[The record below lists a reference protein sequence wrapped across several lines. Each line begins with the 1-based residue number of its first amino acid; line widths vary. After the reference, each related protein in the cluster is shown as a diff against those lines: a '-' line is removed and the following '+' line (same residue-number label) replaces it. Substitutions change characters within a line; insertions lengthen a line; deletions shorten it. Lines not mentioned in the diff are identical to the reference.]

1 MLRVI
6 LNTKNEASEKNIGN
20 VNIQR
25 TSFANIF
32 SDEKSINRFKKY
44 LNKCL
49 EDQDK
54 ILVISFMDGL
64 YDYSTFEIKN
74 ENIKFLKLI
83 LTEKST
89 NFVVTQVIE
98 NQNESLDKIEE
109 KIAEIEE
116 VFSLFFLSLMGY

>member
-6 LNTKNEASEKNIGN
+6 LDTKNEASEKNIGN

-32 SDEKSINRFKKY
+32 SDEKSVNRFKNY

-64 YDYSTFEIKN
+64 YDYSTFEINN

-89 NFVVTQVIE
+89 NFVVAQVIE

>member
-6 LNTKNEASEKNIGN
+6 LDTKNEASEKNIGN

-32 SDEKSINRFKKY
+32 SDEKSVNRFKKY

-64 YDYSTFEIKN
+64 YDYSTFEINN

-89 NFVVTQVIE
+89 NFVVAQVIE

>member
-6 LNTKNEASEKNIGN
+6 LDTKNEASEKNIGN

-89 NFVVTQVIE
+89 NFVVAQVVE

>member
-6 LNTKNEASEKNIGN
+6 LDTKNEASEKNIGN

-64 YDYSTFEIKN
+64 YDYSTFEINN

-89 NFVVTQVIE
+89 NFVVAQVIE

>member
-6 LNTKNEASEKNIGN
+6 LDTKNEASEKNIGN

-32 SDEKSINRFKKY
+32 SDEKSVNRFKKY

-64 YDYSTFEIKN
+64 YDYSTFEINN

-89 NFVVTQVIE
+89 NFVVGQVIE

>member
-6 LNTKNEASEKNIGN
+6 LDTKNEASEKNIGN

-25 TSFANIF
+25 TSNANIF
-32 SDEKSINRFKKY
+32 SDEKSINRFKNY

-64 YDYSTFEIKN
+64 YDYSTFEINN

-89 NFVVTQVIE
+89 NFVVAQVIE

>member
-32 SDEKSINRFKKY
+32 SDEKSVNRFKKY

-49 EDQDK
+49 EDQEK

-89 NFVVTQVIE
+89 NFVVAQVIE

>member
-6 LNTKNEASEKNIGN
+6 LDTKNEASEKNIGN

-64 YDYSTFEIKN
+64 YDYSTFEINN

-89 NFVVTQVIE
+89 NFVVAQVIE

-116 VFSLFFLSLMGY
+116 VFSLFFLSLMEY

>member
-6 LNTKNEASEKNIGN
+6 LDTKNEASEKNIGN

-44 LNKCL
+44 LDKCL

-89 NFVVTQVIE
+89 NFVVAQVIE

>member
-6 LNTKNEASEKNIGN
+6 LDTKNEASEKNIGN

-64 YDYSTFEIKN
+64 YDYSTFEINN

-89 NFVVTQVIE
+89 NFVVGQVIE

>member
-6 LNTKNEASEKNIGN
+6 LDTKNEASEKNIGN

-32 SDEKSINRFKKY
+32 SDEKSVNRFKKY

-89 NFVVTQVIE
+89 NFVVGQVIE

>member
-6 LNTKNEASEKNIGN
+6 LDTKNEASEKNIGN

-32 SDEKSINRFKKY
+32 SDEKSINRFKNY

-64 YDYSTFEIKN
+64 YDYSTFEINN

-89 NFVVTQVIE
+89 NFVVAQVIE

>member
-6 LNTKNEASEKNIGN
+6 LDTKNEASEKNIGN

-89 NFVVTQVIE
+89 NFVVAQVIE

>member
-6 LNTKNEASEKNIGN
+6 LDTKNEASEKNIGN

-32 SDEKSINRFKKY
+32 SDEKSVNRFKKY

-49 EDQDK
+49 EDQEK

-64 YDYSTFEIKN
+64 YDYSTFEINN

-89 NFVVTQVIE
+89 NFVVAQVIE